1 MGLTLVTLSSS
12 GSTITAPGGGWI
24 LVYCRA
30 TAAFAFFEMRTGA
43 LSISHG
49 NAALNQTI
57 FLYLPVVTATG
68 VVVTYKDVKDVTMTF
83 VTPIGKQ

>member
-1 MGLTLVTLSSS
+1 MNLPTS
-12 GSTITAPGGGWI
+12 GSTITAPGDGWI

-30 TAAFAFFEMRTGA
+30 TAALAFFEMRTGA

-49 NAALNQTI
+49 NAALNQNI
-57 FLYLPVVTATG
+57 YLYLPVVTATG
-68 VVVTYKDVKDVTMTF
+68 VDVTYKDVKNVTMTF